1 LTAPLGE
8 TITDAKILMV
18 PVNGGDVQTVADL
31 PFDEIG
37 GVAMAPD
44 GRRFIV
50 TVYSSRSDVWV
61 VDNFDGSPE
70 RRIPRESSPRYERTV
85 GADSARMP
93 TRFERESREK
103 ASTSLILVTAQ
114 SRTQTGASV
123 AFEDDAPARPL

>member
-1 LTAPLGE
+1 MPVGWGPDGRSIYVVEGKNSTYRGLTAPLGE
-8 TITDAKILMV
+8 TITDAKILVV

-61 VDNFDGSPE
+61 VDNFDGSRE
-70 RRIPRESSPRYERTV
+70 RRIPRESSPRY
-85 GADSARMP
+85 
-93 TRFERESREK
+93 
-103 ASTSLILVTAQ
+103 
-114 SRTQTGASV
+114 
-123 AFEDDAPARPL
+123 